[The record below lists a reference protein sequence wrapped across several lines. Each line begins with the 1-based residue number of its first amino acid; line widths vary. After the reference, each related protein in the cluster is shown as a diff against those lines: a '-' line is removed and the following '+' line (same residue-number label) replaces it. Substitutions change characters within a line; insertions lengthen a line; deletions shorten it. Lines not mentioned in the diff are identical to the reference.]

1 MNTYLFQASLY
12 ERYKNLECE
21 NVDRIVKKETT
32 DNLPSDTNNNEYYNS
47 FR

>member
-1 MNTYLFQASLY
+1 MSSY

-32 DNLPSDTNNNEYYNS
+32 DTTYPSDTNNNEYYNNL
-47 FR
+47 R